1 MFEPG
6 PLDYSVVQAL
16 DDGAIGILW
25 EVEAREIRF
34 TRIEAEQLDS
44 AVSGP
49 GA

>member
-16 DDGAIGILW
+16 EEGAIGVLW

-34 TRIEAEQLDS
+34 ARIEAEQLPTS
-44 AVSGP
+44 
-49 GA
+49 